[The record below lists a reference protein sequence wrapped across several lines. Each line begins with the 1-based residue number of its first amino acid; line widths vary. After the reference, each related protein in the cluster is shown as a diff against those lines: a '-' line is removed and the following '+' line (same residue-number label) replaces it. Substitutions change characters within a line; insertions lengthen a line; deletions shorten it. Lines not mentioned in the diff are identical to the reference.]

1 MEPITLHQTK
11 QVPVMR
17 TSLLTGYPAN
27 MEIARQLLFLLGCGF
42 VVFGLYLLNPAV
54 SCIISGAGLA
64 YGAYHGMANKI

>member
-1 MEPITLHQTK
+1 
-11 QVPVMR
+11 
-17 TSLLTGYPAN
+17 
-27 MEIARQLLFLLGCGF
+27 MEITRQLLFLLGCGF